1 MMDEYFARCTQL
13 KKTTNYI
20 ESPTLSRKMKLKPSA
35 TSTSPGNGE
44 AVIREINQ
52 IHNSNYDKE
61 IRAELLGG
69 NGATDDASTMLRR
82 RIGGGT
88 GVNGGTNG
96 TEEMAQANKYYE
108 DMQEKIA
115 ENMLSMTR
123 SLKEQTET
131 ANKII
136 RRDTEVG
143 TGNAL
148 VAARI
153 KCL

>member
-1 MMDEYFARCTQL
+1 MMDEYFARCSQL
-13 KKTTNYI
+13 KKSTNYI

-35 TSTSPGNGE
+35 TNGNGD

-61 IRAELLGG
+61 IRSELLG
-69 NGATDDASTMLRR
+69 ADDASSTMLRR
-82 RIGGGT
+82 RVGAAAAAGPTGT
-88 GVNGGTNG
+88 GS
-96 TEEMAQANKYYE
+96 EQMAQANKYYE

-136 RRDTEVG
+136 RRDTEVR
-143 TGNAL
+143 L
-148 VAARI
+148 DRF
-153 KCL
+153 